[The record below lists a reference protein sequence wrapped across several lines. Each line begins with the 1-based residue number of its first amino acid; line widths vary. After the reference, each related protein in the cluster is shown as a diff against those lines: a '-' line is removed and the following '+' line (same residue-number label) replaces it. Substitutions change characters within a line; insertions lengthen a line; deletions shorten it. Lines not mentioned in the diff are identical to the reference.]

1 MKKLTLDLPDDL
13 SPRDYQ
19 EVKMHV
25 AAVLFEKGVYSSGQ
39 AAELLGI
46 TKRDFLEKVGSYGA
60 SIFGESTEDLRDE
73 PEYMA

>member
-13 SPRDYQ
+13 SRRDEQ

-39 AAELLGI
+39 AAEFVGI

-60 SIFGESTEDLRDE
+60 SIFGESAEDLRDE
-73 PEYMA
+73 PE